1 VAIEE
6 SKRLVIDASVAHA
19 AGDKEGASINCRDF
33 LMAVRDSCHR
43 LVMTPE
49 IYDEWQRRND
59 EKGRKPSRFL
69 LTWLAEMTARE
80 KINVYADI
88 PTYEELWNKI
98 EETIDI
104 NQGVQA
110 ALKDFLLIK
119 AALGTDKIIVSLDEK
134 ARKPFKIAAI
144 QVNELKDIVWI
155 NPDKIEEEKPIEWL
169 ENGAE
174 AESDR
179 LLGTLCDREHL

>member
-1 VAIEE
+1 MV
-6 SKRLVIDASVAHA
+6 
-19 AGDKEGASINCRDF
+19 
-33 LMAVRDSCHR
+33 
-43 LVMTPE
+43 
-49 IYDEWQRRND
+49 
-59 EKGRKPSRFL
+59 SRSQFI
-69 LTWLAEMTARE
+69 
-80 KINVYADI
+80 K
-88 PTYEELWNKI
+88 ELWNKI